1 MRATADERRT
11 RIGEALAQDRE
22 VKVTD
27 LSRRFEVSDV
37 VIRRDL
43 LRLEQQGLLKRVYGG
58 AIALPR
64 AVVGMPMGFLDN
76 LVEKERIGR
85 AAAEMVRAGDRVIL
99 DSGTTVLQLAR
110 HLPGE
115 LLSDGHVTVITNSL
129 HMVRELGPW
138 KGIHLMLL
146 GGIYLPEYDIVVG
159 PKAVEALHEW
169 RVDKAFV
176 GAAGLSL
183 ARGISTLNVLEAE
196 VDRASV
202 EAAAEVIL
210 LCDSSKIGVDR
221 LATVVPLSR
230 IHKLITDS
238 KAPASFVE
246 AVRNMGIK
254 VILA

>member
-1 MRATADERRT
+1 MKATADERRAL
-11 RIGEALAQDRE
+11 IGEALGQDRE
-22 VKVTD
+22 VKVAE
-27 LSRRFEVSDV
+27 LSRRFCVSEV

-43 LRLEQQGLLKRVYGG
+43 LRLEQQGLLKRIYGG

-64 AVVGMPMGFLDN
+64 AVVGIPMGFLDN
-76 LVEKERIGR
+76 LAEKERIGR
-85 AAAEMVRAGDRVIL
+85 AAAEMVRDGDRLIL

-115 LLSDGHVTVITNSL
+115 LLSEGNLTVITNSL
-129 HMVRELGPW
+129 HIVREVGPW
-138 KGIHLMLL
+138 KGIHLMLV

-183 ARGISTLNVLEAE
+183 ARGISTRNVLEAE

-221 LATVVPLSR
+221 LATVVPVSR
-230 IHKLITDS
+230 IHKLITDR
-238 KAPASFVE
+238 KAPADFVD
-246 AVRNMGIK
+246 AVRDMGIE

>member
-1 MRATADERRT
+1 MKATADERRAL
-11 RIGEALAQDRE
+11 IGEALGQDRE
-22 VKVTD
+22 VKVAE
-27 LSRRFEVSDV
+27 LSRRFCVSEV

-43 LRLEQQGLLKRVYGG
+43 LRLEQQGLLKRIYGG

-64 AVVGMPMGFLDN
+64 AVVGIPMGFLDN
-76 LVEKERIGR
+76 LAEKERIGR
-85 AAAEMVRAGDRVIL
+85 AAAEMVRDGDRLIL

-115 LLSDGHVTVITNSL
+115 LLSEGNLTVITNSL
-129 HMVRELGPW
+129 HIVREVGPW
-138 KGIHLMLL
+138 KGIHLMLV

-159 PKAVEALHEW
+159 PKAVEVLHEW

-183 ARGISTLNVLEAE
+183 ARGISTRNVLEAE

-221 LATVVPLSR
+221 LATVVPVSR
-230 IHKLITDS
+230 IHKLITDR
-238 KAPASFVE
+238 KAPADFVD
-246 AVRNMGIK
+246 AVRDMGIE

>member
-1 MRATADERRT
+1 MKATADERRAL
-11 RIGEALAQDRE
+11 IGEALGQDRE
-22 VKVTD
+22 VKVAD
-27 LSRRFEVSDV
+27 LSRRFCVSEV

-58 AIALPR
+58 AIAMPR
-64 AVVGMPMGFLDN
+64 AVVGMPMGFLN
-76 LVEKERIGR
+76 HLAEKERIGD
-85 AAAEMVRAGDRVIL
+85 AAAEMVRDGDRVIL

-115 LLSDGHVTVITNSL
+115 LLSEGNLTVITNSL

-169 RVDKAFV
+169 RVDRAFV

-183 ARGISTLNVLEAE
+183 ARGVSTLNVLEAE

-238 KAPASFVE
+238 KAPAGFVD
-246 AVRNMGIK
+246 AVRDMGIE

>member
-1 MRATADERRT
+1 MKATADERRAL
-11 RIGEALAQDRE
+11 IGEALGQDRE
-22 VKVTD
+22 VKVAE
-27 LSRRFEVSDV
+27 LSRRFCVSEV

-64 AVVGMPMGFLDN
+64 AVVGIPMGFLDN
-76 LVEKERIGR
+76 LAEKERIGR
-85 AAAEMVRAGDRVIL
+85 AAAEMVRDGDRLIL

-115 LLSDGHVTVITNSL
+115 LLSEGNLTVITNSL
-129 HMVRELGPW
+129 HIVREVGPW
-138 KGIHLMLL
+138 KGIHLMLV

-159 PKAVEALHEW
+159 PKAVEVLHEW

-183 ARGISTLNVLEAE
+183 ARGISTRNVLEAE

-221 LATVVPLSR
+221 LATVVPVSR
-230 IHKLITDS
+230 IHKLITDR
-238 KAPASFVE
+238 KAPADFVD
-246 AVRNMGIK
+246 AVRDMGIE